1 MYFCK
6 SFSSQKGH
14 SFVKQSFINQS
25 KTKQTMKSIFKFL
38 GLAFVACSLLVA
50 CNPDEIDDN
59 NNNNNETSFKITV
72 NCNDATMGTVS
83 ITPKKDAYE
92 NGDEVTISATPNSGY
107 KFLNWNGDITENPY
121 TFTVNGN
128 ATYTANFQALPQA
141 SHSLTFNGSA
151 LDVAGYSD
159 GQYMV
164 QDGIT
169 YLLFQCAKNSEGNTV
184 YFPYFVLWA
193 QGMGTDVEIAENT
206 ELYKD
211 NYYTLGQNNY
221 GDWQYFSTNN
231 FNCSNL
237 DLTTGNVSMT
247 GSMEMYS
254 FSELYE
260 GTHGDPADCT
270 KATVVFTLN
279 NITFVEA
286 SAKGTF
292 GKKMIVK

>member
-1 MYFCK
+1 
-6 SFSSQKGH
+6 
-14 SFVKQSFINQS
+14 
-25 KTKQTMKSIFKFL
+25 MKSIFKFL

-59 NNNNNETSFKITV
+59 NNNNNETSFKVTV

-141 SHSLTFNGSA
+141 SYSLTFNGSA

-159 GQYMV
+159 GQYMI

-169 YLLFQCAKNSEGNTV
+169 YLLYQCASNAEGNTV

-211 NYYTLGQNNY
+211 TYYTLGQNNY

-237 DLTTGNVSMT
+237 DLTTGIVSMT

-254 FSELYE
+254 LGEIVE
-260 GTHGDPADCT
+260 GTHEDAADCT

-279 NITFVEA
+279 NITFADA